1 MYLGLSVKRLSPNSQ
16 VQSQSAVTHTVSQ
29 KLRGVPLKDQ
39 SRASVFEHA
48 EQSDLKETPAIQIKV
63 PLGLLRVWG
72 KENSGYSSLR
82 KSEGKFYKTKVL
94 RF

>member
-1 MYLGLSVKRLSPNSQ
+1 M
-16 VQSQSAVTHTVSQ
+16 
-29 KLRGVPLKDQ
+29 
-39 SRASVFEHA
+39 FEHA
-48 EQSDLKETPAIQIKV
+48 EQSGLKETPAIQIKV